1 MRSNSLLIKLREAYS
16 SICPKSCIQFSFLKF
31 SISGSLSRASSSYSN
46 PNFPKSDFKFEYFSW
61 HSTCAS
67 QDLQS
72 SSKVYFSRSRKA
84 PSALKSA
91 LHLCKPIWNAVKEN
105 CEIILSPRTSAEF
118 SQNEIE
124 YSVEK
129 FTDADRKYVYEMIR
143 RHLNKELA
151 TDYMKGRR
159 GAHVGEFE
167 SIALAKRLKIPV
179 VIHDN
184 RGRQWAKWE
193 GAKLNASHR
202 VARHIS
208 QKIASRRDT

>member
-1 MRSNSLLIKLREAYS
+1 MAQPL
-16 SICPKSCIQFSFLKF
+16 
-31 SISGSLSRASSSYSN
+31 
-46 PNFPKSDFKFEYFSW
+46 
-61 HSTCAS
+61 
-67 QDLQS
+67 
-72 SSKVYFSRSRKA
+72 
-84 PSALKSA
+84 ALKNKIVFDTSA

-105 CEIILSPRTSAEF
+105 CEIILSPRVAAEF

-143 RHLNKELA
+143 RYLNKELA
-151 TDYMKGRR
+151 TGYMKGRK

-179 VIHDN
+179 VIHEN

-193 GAKLNASHR
+193 GAVLMHPIELPDTFHRKLPIEEIRNFLDYHCRMRYEPACEKLR
-202 VARHIS
+202 KLA
-208 QKIASRRDT
+208 K